1 MAGFTIIDLRS
12 ICVNQPDLLESI
24 KMIESF
30 PQILA
35 DLNPQ
40 ISQIV
45 IPLVVKN
52 FLSEYIYGFIYSD
65 LMKKRTDFLVIGSGI
80 AGLTFALKASKFGKV
95 TIVTKAKIDD
105 TNTYYAQGGIAAV
118 FSEPDNFEK
127 HISDTLVAGG
137 GLCDEEVVRMVVQE
151 APDRINDLINLG
163 VPFDKKE
170 DGSYDLAREGGHT
183 EYRILHYKDR
193 TGESIQK
200 TLVDE
205 VRSNPDIEILEHHFA
220 IEILTQHHLGVEVKR
235 GYPDIKCYG
244 AYIADLVNQKVVT
257 YLSKVTVMAT
267 GGMGNVYLT
276 TTNPDIATGD
286 GVAMV
291 YRAKGTIE
299 NMEFIQFHPTSLYD
313 PGKKPSFLIT
323 EALRG
328 FGAVLKNMAGE
339 KFMKRYDSR
348 ESLAPRDIVVRAIDN
363 EMKIWGDDHVWLDC
377 THLNGEK
384 LKDHFPN
391 VYEHCLE
398 RGIDITHDMIPV
410 VPCAHYCCG
419 GIKVDMDGQSS
430 IDRLYAIG
438 EASSTGLHGANR
450 LASNSLIEAA
460 VYAHHAALHSGQR
473 LKQLDFEEKIPSW
486 DYKGTTHLE
495 EMVLITQSLK
505 ELQLIMS
512 NYVGIVRSDIRL
524 ERALVRLDILYEET
538 EALYK
543 KSLISQKIC
552 ELRNLINVGYIIIK
566 MARSRHES
574 VGLHYSIDYPKRTS
588 SEF

>member
-1 MAGFTIIDLRS
+1 
-12 ICVNQPDLLESI
+12 
-24 KMIESF
+24 
-30 PQILA
+30 
-35 DLNPQ
+35 
-40 ISQIV
+40 
-45 IPLVVKN
+45 
-52 FLSEYIYGFIYSD
+52 
-65 LMKKRTDFLVIGSGI
+65 MKKSTDFLVIGSGI
-80 AGLTFALKASKFGKV
+80 AGLTFALKAAKFGKV
-95 TIVTKAKIDD
+95 TVVTKSSLEE
-105 TNTYYAQGGIAAV
+105 TNTRYAQGGIAAV

-127 HISDTLVAGG
+127 HIKDTMVAGG
-137 GLCDEEVVRMVVQE
+137 GICNEEVVRMVVHE
-151 APDRINDLINLG
+151 APDRIKDLIDFG
-163 VPFDKKE
+163 VTFDKKE

-183 EYRILHYKDR
+183 EYRILHHKDK

-200 TLVDE
+200 TLVE
-205 VRSNPDIEILEHHFA
+205 RVRSHPKIEILENHFA
-220 IEILTQHHLGVEVKR
+220 IEILTQHHLGEVVKR

-244 AYIADLVNQKVVT
+244 AYIADLINQKVIT
-257 YLSKVTVMAT
+257 LLAKVTVMAT

-276 TTNPDIATGD
+276 TTNPEIATGD

-313 PGKKPSFLIT
+313 PGKRPSFLIT

-363 EMKIWGDDHVWLDC
+363 ELKIWGDDHVWLDC
-377 THLNGEK
+377 THLDSEK

-398 RGIDITHDMIPV
+398 RGIDITRDMIPV

-419 GIKVDMDGQSS
+419 GIKVDMDGNSS

-438 EASSTGLHGANR
+438 EVSSTGLHGANR

-460 VYAHHAALHSGQR
+460 VYAHRAALHAGPRISK
-473 LKQLDFEEKIPSW
+473 LTFEERIPEW
-486 DYKGTTHLE
+486 DFKGTTHLE
-495 EMVLITQSLK
+495 EMVLITQSQK
-505 ELQLIMS
+505 ELQMIMS

-524 ERALVRLDILYEET
+524 ERALVRSDILYEET
-538 EALYK
+538 ESLFK

-566 MARSRHES
+566 MAKNRHES
-574 VGLHYSIDYPKRTS
+574 VGLHYSIDYPKRAST
-588 SEF
+588 EF

>member
-1 MAGFTIIDLRS
+1 
-12 ICVNQPDLLESI
+12 
-24 KMIESF
+24 
-30 PQILA
+30 
-35 DLNPQ
+35 
-40 ISQIV
+40 
-45 IPLVVKN
+45 
-52 FLSEYIYGFIYSD
+52 
-65 LMKKRTDFLVIGSGI
+65 MKKKTDFLVIGSGI
-80 AGLTFALKASKFGKV
+80 AGLMFALKAVKYGKV
-95 TIVTKAKIDD
+95 TLVSKT
-105 TNTYYAQGGIAAV
+105 TLEESNTRYAQGGIAAV
-118 FSEPDNFEK
+118 FAEPDNFEK
-127 HISDTLVAGG
+127 HINDTIIAGG
-137 GLCDEEVVRMVVQE
+137 GLCDEEIVRMVVEE
-151 APDRINDLINLG
+151 APERINDLISLG
-163 VPFDKKE
+163 VTFDRKQ

-183 EYRILHYKDR
+183 EFRILHYKDK
-193 TGESIQK
+193 TGENIQK
-200 TLVDE
+200 TLVE
-205 VRSNPDIEILEHHFA
+205 RVRANKDIEILENHFA
-220 IEILTQHHLGVEVKR
+220 IEILTQHHLGEVVKR
-235 GYPDIKCYG
+235 GYPDITCYG
-244 AYIADLVNQKVVT
+244 AHIADLVNQKVIT
-257 YLSKVTVMAT
+257 YLSRITVMAT

-276 TTNPDIATGD
+276 TTNPEIATGD

-328 FGAVLKNMAGE
+328 FGAVLRNMSGE

-377 THLNGEK
+377 THLNAEK

-419 GIKVDMDGQSS
+419 GIKVDTYGQSS
-430 IDRLYAIG
+430 INRLYAIG
-438 EASSTGLHGANR
+438 EVSSTGLHGANR

-460 VYAHHAALHSGQR
+460 VYAHRAAHHAGTMIKDIS
-473 LKQLDFEEKIPSW
+473 FEDKIPVW

-524 ERALVRLDILYEET
+524 ARALVRLDILYEET
-538 EALYK
+538 EALFK

-566 MARSRHES
+566 MARNRHES
-574 VGLHYSIDYPKRTS
+574 VGLHYSIDYPKRVT